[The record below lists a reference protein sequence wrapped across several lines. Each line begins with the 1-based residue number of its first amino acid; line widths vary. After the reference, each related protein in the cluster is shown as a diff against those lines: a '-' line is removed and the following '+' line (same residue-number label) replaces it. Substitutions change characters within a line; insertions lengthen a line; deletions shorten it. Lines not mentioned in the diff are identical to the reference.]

1 MSGINKSKI
10 YEELEGK
17 SNRDVAKKLKSM
29 TSREERCEVRSVI
42 ISLRKEET
50 GLVGK
55 SDDEAKK
62 LLKEMKANDRVALMR
77 SLELS
82 VNEEEK
88 RKRLKPHV
96 QVERILEE
104 MRDGC
109 PSLQMRLMNA
119 NDADRIANVRANETA
134 EKRRT
139 RLEGDAANKSNVR
152 ANETA
157 EKRRTRNEGNAA
169 NMANVRARERAKISN
184 SKPTYNTKLWEV
196 PGKDFTLK
204 GHENDVTTAKTLF
217 YSKNGS
223 VEEPVY
229 LKLVAYQHVIERLR
243 DRGDMCAVAK
253 LVELLGLKLE
263 RRECLFKTIFDV
275 IPDELYKSEY
285 LKWEGQTKERQ
296 KMNRCECE
304 LEWFATTDVVS
315 LDESR
320 TKISIPWIQTLIGL
334 HLIVPGRWW
343 NGGKKE
349 DKSKL
354 WRCEIDSINDT
365 DKEEKYFGIKC
376 HGDGVRYWIKYETIK
391 MYVDTDHVDYPKYDL
406 PEKQPSIDQE
416 LNARCE
422 QTLRRLKDP
431 NGEILD

>member
-1 MSGINKSKI
+1 
-10 YEELEGK
+10 
-17 SNRDVAKKLKSM
+17 
-29 TSREERCEVRSVI
+29 
-42 ISLRKEET
+42 
-50 GLVGK
+50 
-55 SDDEAKK
+55 
-62 LLKEMKANDRVALMR
+62 
-77 SLELS
+77 
-82 VNEEEK
+82 
-88 RKRLKPHV
+88 
-96 QVERILEE
+96 
-104 MRDGC
+104 
-109 PSLQMRLMNA
+109 MNA
-119 NDADRIANVRANETA
+119 NDADKKAYQRANETA

-139 RLEGDAANKSNVR
+139 RLEGV
-152 ANETA
+152 
-157 EKRRTRNEGNAA
+157 AA
-169 NMANVRARERAKISN
+169 NMASVRARERAKISN
-184 SKPTYNTKLWEV
+184 SKPTYNTKPWEV

-217 YSKNGS
+217 YSKNGP

-253 LVELLGLKLE
+253 LVELLVLKLE
-263 RRECLFKTIFDV
+263 RRECLMKTICDV
-275 IPDELYKSEY
+275 ISKELYKSEY
-285 LKWEGQTKERQ
+285 LKWEGRTEERQ
-296 KMNRCECE
+296 RMVRCDCE

-334 HLIVPGRWW
+334 HLIVPGHWW
-343 NGGKKE
+343 NDCEEE

>member
-1 MSGINKSKI
+1 MSGINKSEM

-62 LLKEMKANDRVALMR
+62 LLEEMEKGSREALMR

-82 VNEEEK
+82 IFEEG

-109 PSLQMRLMNA
+109 PSLQTRLMNA
-119 NDADRIANVRANETA
+119 NDADKKAYQ
-134 EKRRT
+134 
-139 RLEGDAANKSNVR
+139 R

-169 NMANVRARERAKISN
+169 NMANVRAREKAKISN
-184 SKPTYNTKLWEV
+184 SKPTYNTKVWELH
-196 PGKDFTLK
+196 GKDFTLK
-204 GHENDVTTAKTLF
+204 GHENDVPTAQILF
-217 YSKNGS
+217 HSNSRNPG
-223 VEEPVY
+223 EP
-229 LKLVAYQHVIERLR
+229 LFIKLVAYQHVIKRLR
-243 DRGDMCAVAK
+243 DRGDMCAVAN
-253 LVELLGLKLE
+253 LVDLFGLSLE
-263 RRECLFKTIFDV
+263 RRECLVKTICDV

-285 LKWEGQTKERQ
+285 LKWEGQTEERQ
-296 KMNRCECE
+296 RMVRCECE

-315 LDESR
+315 LDDSR
-320 TKISIPWIQTLIGL
+320 TKISIPWIQSLIGL
-334 HLIVPGRWW
+334 HLIVPGHWW
-343 NGGKKE
+343 NDCEEE

-376 HGDGVRYWIKYETIK
+376 HGDGRRYWIKYETIK
-391 MYVDTDHVDYPKYDL
+391 KYVDTDHDDYPKYDL

>member
-62 LLKEMKANDRVALMR
+62 LLKEMKKGSREALMR
-77 SLELS
+77 NLELS
-82 VNEEEK
+82 IFEEG
-88 RKRLKPHV
+88 RKKLKPHV

-119 NDADRIANVRANETA
+119 NDADRMANVRANETA

-139 RLEGDAANKSNVR
+139 RLEGDAANK
-152 ANETA
+152 ANA
-157 EKRRTRNEGNAA
+157 
-169 NMANVRARERAKISN
+169 RARERAKISN

-204 GHENDVTTAKTLF
+204 GHENDVITAQILF
-217 YSKNGS
+217 HSNSRNPG
-223 VEEPVY
+223 EP
-229 LKLVAYQHVIERLR
+229 LFIKLVAYQHVIERLR

-263 RRECLFKTIFDV
+263 RRECLMKTICDV
-275 IPDELYKSEY
+275 ISNELYKSEY
-285 LKWEGQTKERQ
+285 LKWEGQTEERQ
-296 KMNRCECE
+296 RMVRCECE

-406 PEKQPSIDQE
+406 PKKQPSIDQE

>member
-17 SNRDVAKKLKSM
+17 SNQEVANKLKFM

-62 LLKEMKANDRVALMR
+62 LLKEMKKGSREALMR
-77 SLELS
+77 NLELS
-82 VNEEEK
+82 IFEEG
-88 RKRLKPHV
+88 RKKLKPHV

-119 NDADRIANVRANETA
+119 NDADRMANVRANETA

-139 RLEGDAANKSNVR
+139 RLEGDAANK
-152 ANETA
+152 ANA
-157 EKRRTRNEGNAA
+157 
-169 NMANVRARERAKISN
+169 RARERAKISN

-204 GHENDVTTAKTLF
+204 GHENDVITAQILF
-217 YSKNGS
+217 HSNSRNPG
-223 VEEPVY
+223 EP
-229 LKLVAYQHVIERLR
+229 LFIKLVAYQHVIERLR

-285 LKWEGQTKERQ
+285 LKWEGQTEERQ

-406 PEKQPSIDQE
+406 PKKQPSIDQE

>member
-62 LLKEMKANDRVALMR
+62 LLEEMKADDRVALMR

-82 VNEEEK
+82 VNEEDNSK
-88 RKRLKPHV
+88 GRKRLKPHV

-119 NDADRIANVRANETA
+119 NDGDKKACQRANETA

-139 RLEGDAANKSNVR
+139 RLEGDAANK
-152 ANETA
+152 
-157 EKRRTRNEGNAA
+157 
-169 NMANVRARERAKISN
+169 ANVRARERAKISN
-184 SKPTYNTKLWEV
+184 SKPTYNTKVWELH
-196 PGKDFTLK
+196 GKDFTIK
-204 GHENDVTTAKTLF
+204 GHENDVPTAQILF
-217 YSKNGS
+217 HSNSRNPG
-223 VEEPVY
+223 EP
-229 LKLVAYQHVIERLR
+229 LFIKLVAYQHVIERLR

-253 LVELLGLKLE
+253 LVDLFGLSLE
-263 RRECLFKTIFDV
+263 RRECLVKTICDV

-285 LKWEGQTKERQ
+285 LKWEGQTEERQ
-296 KMNRCECE
+296 RMVRCECE

-343 NGGKKE
+343 IRCEEE

-406 PEKQPSIDQE
+406 PKKQPSIDQE

>member
-1 MSGINKSKI
+1 MSGINKSKM

-17 SNRDVAKKLKSM
+17 SNQEVAKRLKSM
-29 TSREERCEVRSVI
+29 TSREKRCEVRSVI

-62 LLKEMKANDRVALMR
+62 LLEEMKKGSREALMR
-77 SLELS
+77 NLELS
-82 VNEEEK
+82 IFEEG
-88 RKRLKPHV
+88 RKRLEPHV

-119 NDADRIANVRANETA
+119 NDADKKAYQRANETA

-139 RLEGDAANKSNVR
+139 RLEGDAANK
-152 ANETA
+152 
-157 EKRRTRNEGNAA
+157 
-169 NMANVRARERAKISN
+169 ANVRARERAKISN
-184 SKPTYNTKLWEV
+184 SKPTYNTKPWEV
-196 PGKDFTLK
+196 PGRDFTLK
-204 GHENDVTTAKTLF
+204 GHEDDVTTAKTLF

-229 LKLVAYQHVIERLR
+229 LKLVAYQHVIKRLW

-253 LVELLGLKLE
+253 LVDLFGLSLE
-263 RRECLFKTIFDV
+263 RRECLVKTICDV

-285 LKWEGQTKERQ
+285 LKWEGQTEERQ
-296 KMNRCECE
+296 RMVRCECE

-320 TKISIPWIQTLIGL
+320 TKISIPWIRTLIGL
-334 HLIVPGRWW
+334 HLIVPGHWW
-343 NGGKKE
+343 NDCKKE

>member
-1 MSGINKSKI
+1 MSGVNKSEMYK
-10 YEELEGK
+10 ELEGK
-17 SNRDVAKKLKSM
+17 SNRDVANKLRS
-29 TSREERCEVRSVI
+29 TESREERCEVMSVI

-62 LLKEMKANDRVALMR
+62 LMKEMKKGSREALMR
-77 SLELS
+77 NLELS
-82 VNEEEK
+82 IYEEDK
-88 RKRLKPHV
+88 NRKRLKPHV

-104 MRDGC
+104 IRDGC

-119 NDADRIANVRANETA
+119 HSADKKACQRTNETA
-134 EKRRT
+134 EERRT
-139 RLEGDAANKSNVR
+139 RLERDAARK
-152 ANETA
+152 ANA
-157 EKRRTRNEGNAA
+157 RT
-169 NMANVRARERAKISN
+169 RERAKISDRQ
-184 SKPTYNTKLWEV
+184 PTYDTKVWES

-204 GHENDVTTAKTLF
+204 GHEQDATTALILF
-217 YSKNGS
+217 HSKSGNPA
-223 VEEPVY
+223 EPVY
-229 LKLVAYQHVIERLR
+229 LKLVAYVHVINRLR
-243 DRGDMCAVAK
+243 DREDMCAVAK
-253 LVELLGLKLE
+253 LVDLSGLSLE
-263 RRECLFKTIFDV
+263 RRECLIKTICDV

-296 KMNRCECE
+296 RMNRCECE

-334 HLIVPGRWW
+334 HLIVPGHWW
-343 NGGKKE
+343 KDCDEE

-376 HGDGVRYWIKYETIK
+376 LGDGRRYWVKYETIEQF
-391 MYVDTDHVDYPKYDL
+391 VDTGHVDYPKYDL
-406 PEKQPSIDQE
+406 PKKQPFINQE
-416 LNARCE
+416 FNDRCE

>member
-17 SNRDVAKKLKSM
+17 SNQEVANKLKFM

-62 LLKEMKANDRVALMR
+62 LLKEMKKGSREALMR
-77 SLELS
+77 NLELS
-82 VNEEEK
+82 IFEEDNSK
-88 RKRLKPHV
+88 GRKRLKPHV

-119 NDADRIANVRANETA
+119 NDAERMA
-134 EKRRT
+134 
-139 RLEGDAANKSNVR
+139 NVR

-204 GHENDVTTAKTLF
+204 GHENDVITAQILF
-217 YSKNGS
+217 HSNSRNPG
-223 VEEPVY
+223 EP
-229 LKLVAYQHVIERLR
+229 LFIKLVAYQHVIERLR

-263 RRECLFKTIFDV
+263 SGVFDE
-275 IPDELYKSEY
+275 DY
-285 LKWEGQTKERQ
+285 L
-296 KMNRCECE
+296 
-304 LEWFATTDVVS
+304 
-315 LDESR
+315 
-320 TKISIPWIQTLIGL
+320 
-334 HLIVPGRWW
+334 
-343 NGGKKE
+343 
-349 DKSKL
+349 
-354 WRCEIDSINDT
+354 
-365 DKEEKYFGIKC
+365 
-376 HGDGVRYWIKYETIK
+376 
-391 MYVDTDHVDYPKYDL
+391 
-406 PEKQPSIDQE
+406 
-416 LNARCE
+416 
-422 QTLRRLKDP
+422 
-431 NGEILD
+431 

>member
-1 MSGINKSKI
+1 MSGINKSEMYK
-10 YEELEGK
+10 ELKGK
-17 SNRDVAKKLKSM
+17 SNQEVANELKSM

-62 LLKEMKANDRVALMR
+62 LLEEMKANDRVALMR

-82 VNEEEK
+82 VNEEDNSYKGGKSKSPNK

-119 NDADRIANVRANETA
+119 NDTDRKANARANETA
-134 EKRRT
+134 E
-139 RLEGDAANKSNVR
+139 E
-152 ANETA
+152 
-157 EKRRTRNEGNAA
+157 RRTRNEGNAA
-169 NMANVRARERAKISN
+169 NMANVRARERAKISD

-196 PGKDFTLK
+196 PGKDFTIK
-204 GHENDVTTAKTLF
+204 GHENDVPTAQILF
-217 YSKNGS
+217 HSNSRNPG
-223 VEEPVY
+223 EP
-229 LKLVAYQHVIERLR
+229 LFIKLVAYQHVIERLR

-253 LVELLGLKLE
+253 LVDLFGLSLE
-263 RRECLFKTIFDV
+263 RRECLVKTICDV

-285 LKWEGQTKERQ
+285 LKWEGQTEERQ
-296 KMNRCECE
+296 RMVRCECE

-334 HLIVPGRWW
+334 QLILPGHWW
-343 NGGKKE
+343 KDCEKE

-406 PEKQPSIDQE
+406 PKKQPSIDQE

>member
-17 SNRDVAKKLKSM
+17 SNQEVANKLKFM

-62 LLKEMKANDRVALMR
+62 LLVVMKADDRVALMR

-82 VNEEEK
+82 VNEEDNSK
-88 RKRLKPHV
+88 GRKRLKPHV

-119 NDADRIANVRANETA
+119 NDTDRKANARANETA
-134 EKRRT
+134 E
-139 RLEGDAANKSNVR
+139 E
-152 ANETA
+152 
-157 EKRRTRNEGNAA
+157 RRTRNEGNAA

-204 GHENDVTTAKTLF
+204 GHENDVITAQILF
-217 YSKNGS
+217 HSNSRNPG
-223 VEEPVY
+223 EP
-229 LKLVAYQHVIERLR
+229 LFIKLVAYQHVIERLR

-285 LKWEGQTKERQ
+285 LKWEGQTEERQ
-296 KMNRCECE
+296 RMVRCECE

-406 PEKQPSIDQE
+406 PKKQPSIDQE

>member
-1 MSGINKSKI
+1 MSGINKSEM

-62 LLKEMKANDRVALMR
+62 LLEEMEKGSREALMR
-77 SLELS
+77 NLELS
-82 VNEEEK
+82 IFEEDNSK
-88 RKRLKPHV
+88 GRKRLKPHV

-119 NDADRIANVRANETA
+119 NDTDRMANA
-134 EKRRT
+134 
-139 RLEGDAANKSNVR
+139 R

-169 NMANVRARERAKISN
+169 NMANVRARERAKISD

-204 GHENDVTTAKTLF
+204 GHENDVITAQILF
-217 YSKNGS
+217 HSNSRNPG
-223 VEEPVY
+223 EP
-229 LKLVAYQHVIERLR
+229 LFIKLVAYQHVIERLR

-406 PEKQPSIDQE
+406 PKKQPSIDQE

-422 QTLRRLKDP
+422 QTLRR
-431 NGEILD
+431 

>member
-17 SNRDVAKKLKSM
+17 SNQEVANKLKFM

-62 LLKEMKANDRVALMR
+62 LLDEMEKGSREALMR
-77 SLELS
+77 NLELS
-82 VNEEEK
+82 IFEEG
-88 RKRLKPHV
+88 RKKLKPHV

-119 NDADRIANVRANETA
+119 NDADRMA
-134 EKRRT
+134 
-139 RLEGDAANKSNVR
+139 NVR

-204 GHENDVTTAKTLF
+204 GHENDVITAQILF
-217 YSKNGS
+217 HSNSRNPG
-223 VEEPVY
+223 EP
-229 LKLVAYQHVIERLR
+229 LFIKLVAYQHVIERLR

-285 LKWEGQTKERQ
+285 LKWEGQTEERQ
-296 KMNRCECE
+296 RMVRCECE

-320 TKISIPWIQTLIGL
+320 TKISIPWIRTLIGL

-343 NGGKKE
+343 TRCKKE

-391 MYVDTDHVDYPKYDL
+391 KYVDTDHVDYPKYDL
-406 PEKQPSIDQE
+406 PEKQPSIDHE

>member
-1 MSGINKSKI
+1 MSGINKSKM

-17 SNRDVAKKLKSM
+17 SNQEVANKLKS
-29 TSREERCEVRSVI
+29 TKSREKRCKVRSVI

-62 LLKEMKANDRVALMR
+62 LLKEMKKGSREALMR
-77 SLELS
+77 NLELS
-82 VNEEEK
+82 IFEEDNSEG
-88 RKRLKPHV
+88 RKKLEPHV

-104 MRDGC
+104 MQDGC

-119 NDADRIANVRANETA
+119 NDADKKAYQ
-134 EKRRT
+134 
-139 RLEGDAANKSNVR
+139 R

-184 SKPTYNTKLWEV
+184 SKPTYDTKVWELH
-196 PGKDFTLK
+196 GKDFTLK
-204 GHENDVTTAKTLF
+204 GHENDVPTAQILF
-217 YSKNGS
+217 HSNSRNPG
-223 VEEPVY
+223 EP
-229 LKLVAYQHVIERLR
+229 LFIKLVAYQHVIERLR

-253 LVELLGLKLE
+253 LVDLFGLSLE
-263 RRECLFKTIFDV
+263 RRECLVKTICDV

-285 LKWEGQTKERQ
+285 LKWEGQTEERQ

-343 NGGKKE
+343 IRCEEE

-391 MYVDTDHVDYPKYDL
+391 MYVDTDHADYPKYDL
-406 PEKQPSIDQE
+406 PEKQPSVDQE